1 MKKIAVLTS
10 GGDAPG
16 MNACIRAVVR
26 SGIAS
31 GYEVYGIRAGYQ
43 GLINEDYQKLGLRDV
58 GNIIQCGGTILKTSR
73 CPEFTTRAG
82 FTKAVEN
89 YKKAGFEAIIV
100 IGGNGSLTG
109 ALELS
114 EAGVNVIGLP
124 GTIDNDLGYTD
135 FTLGFDTAVNTVTN
149 LLNNV
154 RDTSSAHD
162 RVCVVEVMGRNC
174 GDIALYSGISAG
186 AETIIIPEV
195 ETDMDAIC
203 NKLINSAKTG
213 KKSSIVVV
221 AEGAGKAEDIAKIV
235 GKKTKLESKAVTLG
249 HLQRGGSPSMADRVF
264 ASRLGV
270 SAVDCVEKNIYG
282 VAIGSRDGIITNIKL
297 KDALAVRNVFDMETY
312 LINNKISI

>member
-1 MKKIAVLTS
+1 MEKIAVLTS

-26 SGIAS
+26 SGIAN
-31 GYEVYGIRAGYQ
+31 GYEVVGIVGGYQ
-43 GLINEDYQKLGLRDV
+43 GLIDENYITLGLRDV
-58 GNIIQCGGTILKTSR
+58 GNIIQTGGTILKTSR
-73 CPEFTTRAG
+73 CVAFLTEQG
-82 FTKAVEN
+82 FNKAVQN
-89 YKKAGFEAIIV
+89 YKKAKFEAIIV

-109 ALELS
+109 ATELYK
-114 EAGVNVIGLP
+114 AGVNVIGLP

-162 RVCVVEVMGRNC
+162 RVCVVEVMGRKC
-174 GDIALYSGISAG
+174 GDIALFAGMSAG
-186 AETIIIPEV
+186 AEIVLIPEV
-195 ETDMDAIC
+195 DTPMEEVYK
-203 NKLINSAKTG
+203 KLLNSAKTG

-221 AEGAGKAEDIAKIV
+221 AEGVGNAGDVAKQIYEHT
-235 GKKTKLESKAVTLG
+235 GLESKAVVIG

-270 SAVDCVEKNIYG
+270 CAVESIKNGEMNI
-282 VAIGSRDGIITNIKL
+282 AIGTKNNKMNKMNIEKAI
-297 KDALAVRNVFDMETY
+297 KTKNVFDEFDY
-312 LINNKISI
+312 KINSIISI

>member
-26 SGIAS
+26 SGIAN
-31 GYEVYGIRAGYQ
+31 GYEVVGIKSGYQ
-43 GLINEDYQKLGLRDV
+43 GLIDKDYVTLGLRDV
-58 GNIIQCGGTILKTSR
+58 GNIIQTGGTILKTSR
-73 CPEFTTRAG
+73 CSEFMQEEG
-82 FTKAVEN
+82 FKKAVEN
-89 YKKAGFEAIIV
+89 YRSAGFEAIIV
-100 IGGNGSLTG
+100 IGGNGSLSG
-109 ALELS
+109 ATELKK
-114 EAGVNVIGLP
+114 AGVNVIGLP

-174 GDIALYSGISAG
+174 GDIALYAGISAG
-186 AETIIIPEV
+186 AEIILIPEV
-195 ETDMDAIC
+195 KTDMEEIYK
-203 NKLINSAKTG
+203 KLINSAKTG

-221 AEGAGKAEDIAKIV
+221 AEGVGKAQVVAEAIQNNT
-235 GKKTKLESKAVTLG
+235 GLESKAVVIG
-249 HLQRGGSPSMADRVF
+249 HLQRGGSPSMSDRVF

-270 SAVDCVEKNIYG
+270 VAVECIKSGKTGI
-282 VAIGSRDGIITNIKL
+282 AIGIRDNKIITPEIEKAM
-297 KDALAVRNVFDMETY
+297 KEKNVFDEFDY
-312 LINNKISI
+312 KINNIISI

>member
-26 SGIAS
+26 SGIGS
-31 GYEVYGIRAGYQ
+31 GYSVVGIKAGYQ
-43 GLINEDYQKLGLRDV
+43 GLIDEDYVELGLRDV
-58 GNIIQCGGTILKTSR
+58 GNIIQTGGTILKTSR
-73 CPEFTTRAG
+73 CLEFVSAEG
-82 FTKAVEN
+82 FKKGVEN
-89 YKKAGFEAIIV
+89 FKKAGFEALVV

-114 EAGVNVIGLP
+114 QAGVNVIGIP

-154 RDTSSAHD
+154 RDTSCAHD
-162 RVCVVEVMGRNC
+162 RVCVVEVMGRKC

-186 AETIIIPEV
+186 AEEIIIPEV
-195 ETDMDAIC
+195 KTDVNALC
-203 NKLINSAKTG
+203 KKLLNSAKTG
-213 KKSSIVVV
+213 KKSSIVVM
-221 AEGAGKAEDIAKIV
+221 AEGAGSAEDMAKTIQQ
-235 GKKTKLESKAVTLG
+235 KTGIETKAVIIG
-249 HLQRGGSPSMADRVF
+249 HLQRGGSPSMVDRVF

-270 SAVDCVEKNIYG
+270 TAVECIEKKVFG
-282 VAIGSRDGIITNIKL
+282 VAIGSTKNNIAITPL
-297 KDALAVRNVFDMETY
+297 KEALNVTNTFDIATY
-312 LINNKISI
+312 KINSKISI

>member
-26 SGIAS
+26 SGIVN
-31 GYEVYGIRAGYQ
+31 GYEVVGIIGGYQ
-43 GLINEDYQKLGLRDV
+43 GLIDENYRTLGLRDV
-58 GNIIQCGGTILKTSR
+58 GNIIQTGGTILKTSR
-73 CPEFTTRAG
+73 CSAFLTEQG
-82 FTKAVEN
+82 FNKAVQN
-89 YKKAGFEAIIV
+89 YKKAKFEAIIV

-109 ALELS
+109 ATELYK
-114 EAGVNVIGLP
+114 AGVNVVGLP

-162 RVCVVEVMGRNC
+162 RVCVVEVMGRKC
-174 GDIALYSGISAG
+174 GDIALFAGMSAG
-186 AETIIIPEV
+186 AEIVLIPEV
-195 ETDMDAIC
+195 VTPMEEVYK
-203 NKLINSAKTG
+203 KLLNSAKTG

-221 AEGAGKAEDIAKIV
+221 AEGV
-235 GKKTKLESKAVTLG
+235 GNANDVSKQIYEHTGLESKAVVIG

-270 SAVDCVEKNIYG
+270 CAVESIKNGEMNI
-282 VAIGSRDGIITNIKL
+282 AIGTKNNKINKMNIEKAI
-297 KDALAVRNVFDMETY
+297 KTKNVFDEFDY
-312 LINNKISI
+312 KINSIISI

>member
-26 SGIAS
+26 SGIVN
-31 GYEVYGIRAGYQ
+31 GYEVVGIIGGYQ
-43 GLINEDYQKLGLRDV
+43 GLIDENYRTLGLRDV
-58 GNIIQCGGTILKTSR
+58 GNIIQTGGTILKTSR
-73 CPEFTTRAG
+73 CSAFLTEQG
-82 FTKAVEN
+82 FNKAVQN
-89 YKKAGFEAIIV
+89 YKKAKFEAIIV

-109 ALELS
+109 ATELYK
-114 EAGVNVIGLP
+114 AGVNVVGLP

-162 RVCVVEVMGRNC
+162 RVCVVEVMGRKC
-174 GDIALYSGISAG
+174 GDIALFAGMSAG
-186 AETIIIPEV
+186 AEIVLIPEV
-195 ETDMDAIC
+195 VTPMEEVYK
-203 NKLINSAKTG
+203 KLLNSAKTG

-221 AEGAGKAEDIAKIV
+221 AEGVGNANDVAKQIYEHT
-235 GKKTKLESKAVTLG
+235 GLESKAVVIG

-270 SAVDCVEKNIYG
+270 CAVESIKNGEMNI
-282 VAIGSRDGIITNIKL
+282 AIGTKNNKINKMNIEKAIKTN
-297 KDALAVRNVFDMETY
+297 NVFDEFDY
-312 LINNKISI
+312 KINSIISI